1 MTKEKKAVII
11 DELKEKFAS
20 TPYFYVTSAA
30 GMNAGETSELRR
42 FCYQRGVE
50 YRVVKNTLIAKA
62 LEALPTDYTT
72 FNTEVLKGES
82 GVMFHQESGKVPAKL
97 IKDFIRETS
106 TKKLTLKG
114 ASVDSSVFI
123 GHDQL
128 DTLLHLKSRT
138 ELIADVVALL
148 QSPTQSVLSALQVG
162 GRLAGAL
169 QTMAEKA
176 E

>member
-11 DELKEKFAS
+11 GELSEKFAN
-20 TPYFYVTSAA
+20 TPYFYVTDAT
-30 GMNAGETSELRR
+30 GMNAGETSDLRR
-42 FCYQRGVE
+42 YCYQRGVE
-50 YRVVKNTLIAKA
+50 YRIVKNTLIAKA
-62 LEALPTDYTT
+62 LETLPTDYTT
-72 FNTEVLKGES
+72 FSEEVLKGES
-82 GVMFHQESGKVPAKL
+82 GIMFHTESGKVPAKL
-97 IKDFIRETS
+97 IKDFIKETK
-106 TKKLTLKG
+106 TKKLLLKG
-114 ASVDSSVFI
+114 ASVDASVFI

-128 DTLLHLKSRT
+128 DTLINLKSRT

-148 QSPTQSVLSALQVG
+148 QSPAKSVLSALQVG